1 MPEQQRLQI
10 TEALTAL
17 SRGAPEAMDR
27 LMPLVDPTDDLR
39 EQLQKTLGASY
50 TLERELGGGGMSR
63 VFGAEETTLGR
74 RVVLKVL
81 PPEMSGL
88 VSVERFRREVQLA
101 ARLQHPHIV
110 PLLSAG
116 ESGGLLYYTMPLVEG
131 ETLRAR
137 LSRDGALPLPVAM
150 RVFRGVTKAL
160 AYAHR
165 HAVVHRDIK
174 PENVLLGEDDEALV
188 ADFGIAKALAA
199 AITTPEQRAAD
210 ALTSVGVAV
219 GTPAYMAPEQAM
231 ADPQADHRADLYAL
245 GVVAYEMIAGSHP
258 FAGRTLQAIVAAH
271 ATEVPES
278 LGRRRPSVPA
288 ELAALVMRLL
298 EKQAADRPQSAGDV
312 LQALDAVA
320 SPVSSAD
327 LRTNPSGPT
336 RRFRHRTA
344 TLATIAGYVV
354 VAGLGVNAVWRA
366 RGIVTGGVA
375 HSGAAVATPAVKAHP
390 SVAVLPFA
398 NTSGNS
404 ADEPFS
410 DGLTD
415 DLIGAL
421 GKVSGL
427 RVAGRTSA
435 FALKGKGLG
444 VRAVAE
450 TLGVAHVLE
459 GSVRRAGN
467 RFRVTATLVSA
478 ADGGVLW
485 TNTYDRVLIDVFA
498 VQEEIARAIVDSL
511 RVKLAV
517 AGENPRLVKV
527 PTTNLAAY
535 DLYLKGQYFLNG
547 RSSRVD
553 LLQALSYF
561 EQATT
566 RDPTYARAYAAMSS
580 AHAYLA
586 IFAFGNPHQE
596 FARAKAAALKALELD
611 SALAEAH
618 AALAHMLFA
627 YEWNWEAAE
636 REFRLAITLDPAN
649 PTTRYRFAVCLQGQG
664 RFDEAL
670 SELRQALATDP
681 LDGGSRSVMGRVLIN
696 ARQPERAIPYLL
708 DAIKFG
714 QRIDLSCQQLGHAYL
729 MMGKHPEAIGA
740 LRRAAELSGVRDS
753 AHLAYGYAVANQRGS
768 AERIVRDLIDSGKRR
783 DLPPFHIAMAYAG
796 LGEVDEAFR
805 WLERGFEQRGSF
817 MDGVKVT
824 PAFEPL
830 HADPRWARLLQRM
843 GLKS

>member
-1 MPEQQRLQI
+1 M
-10 TEALTAL
+10 T
-17 SRGAPEAMDR
+17 
-27 LMPLVDPTDDLR
+27 DPTDDLR

-50 TLERELGGGGMSR
+50 TLEHELGGGGMSR
-63 VFGAEETTLGR
+63 VFVAEETTLGR
-74 RVVLKVL
+74 RVVVKVL

-116 ESGGLLYYTMPLVEG
+116 ESGGLLYYTMPLVGG

-137 LSRDGALPLPVAM
+137 LSRDGALPLPVAI
-150 RVFRGVTKAL
+150 RIFRDVTKAL
-160 AYAHR
+160 AHAHR
-165 HAVVHRDIK
+165 HAIVHRDIK
-174 PENVLLGEDDEALV
+174 PENVLLGEDDDALV
-188 ADFGIAKALAA
+188 ADFGVAKALAA
-199 AITTPEQRAAD
+199 ATAIAPSGPHD
-210 ALTSVGVAV
+210 GGGLTSVGVAV

-231 ADPQADHRADLYAL
+231 ADPQTDHRADLYAL

-278 LGRRRPSVPA
+278 LVRRRPSVSA

-298 EKQAADRPQSAGDV
+298 EKHAADRPQSAGDV
-312 LQALDAVA
+312 LQALDVVATPVA
-320 SPVSSAD
+320 SAD
-327 LRTNPSGPT
+327 SRSNPAGPA
-336 RRFRHRTA
+336 RRFRHRTV
-344 TLATIAGYVV
+344 TLAVDGL
-354 VAGLGVNAVWRA
+354 VAVASLAVYAVWRGPVDTTRA
-366 RGIVTGGVA
+366 ATSVGGVRDA
-375 HSGAAVATPAVKAHP
+375 PVAETRP

-398 NTSGNS
+398 NTSGDS
-404 ADEPFS
+404 ANEPFS

-421 GKVSGL
+421 GKVGGL

-444 VRAVAE
+444 VRAAAE

-459 GSVRRAGN
+459 GSVRRAGD

-485 TNTYDRVLIDVFA
+485 TNTYDRVLKDVFA

-527 PTTNLAAY
+527 PTANLAAY

-586 IFAFGNPHQE
+586 ILAFGNPHQE

-618 AALAHMLFA
+618 SALAHMLFA

-649 PTTRYRFAVCLQGQG
+649 PTTRYRFALCLQGQG

-681 LDGGSRSVMGRVLIN
+681 LDGGSRNVMGRVLIN

-714 QRIDLSCQQLGHAYL
+714 QRLDLSYQNLGHAYL
-729 MMGKHPEAIGA
+729 MMGKHPEAIDA

-753 AHLAYGYAVANQRGS
+753 AHLAYAYATVGQRSS
-768 AERIVRDLIDSGKRR
+768 AERIVRDLIESGRLR

-830 HADPRWARLLQRM
+830 HGDPRWSRLLQRM